1 MMITIV
7 TRYSRIETILKTVL
21 LFIADGTFSFNVLFS
36 FFLSFS
42 SSFDFL
48 IFNVFLFFFFFFLF
62 L

>member
-36 FFLSFS
+36 FFLSFLLL
-42 SSFDFL
+42 L
-48 IFNVFLFFFFFFLF
+48 IF
-62 L
+62 